1 MAAPAA
7 LYRGIWGEWECLAGM
22 AKCADPPGS
31 IVAKYDD
38 EGYLDES
45 MTLKPWA
52 LVTTLLTTLNLFVT
66 VAAAMLGAAVAA
78 RVRAGRAA

>member
-7 LYRGIWGEWECLAGM
+7 LYHGIWGEWEYLAGM
-22 AKCADPPGS
+22 AKCGDPPGS
-31 IVAKYDD
+31 IAAKYDD

-45 MTLKPWA
+45 MTLKSWA